1 MSIDKVPSPRL
12 VVAMASACP
21 TTANGWLWYCDVH
34 DTHGTA
40 NSQDEVE
47 HVAQAHRDYHDRG
60 GFDHRCNIVIW
71 LRTEH
76 ERLADV

>member
-1 MSIDKVPSPRL
+1 MNIDRAPSPRL
-12 VVAMASACP
+12 VVAMASECP
-21 TTANGWLWYCDVH
+21 TTLQGWMWYCDVH

-47 HVAQAHRDYHDRG
+47 YVARAHREFHDQG
-60 GFDHRCNIVIW
+60 GFRHRCRVVTW

-76 ERLADV
+76 ERLEDV